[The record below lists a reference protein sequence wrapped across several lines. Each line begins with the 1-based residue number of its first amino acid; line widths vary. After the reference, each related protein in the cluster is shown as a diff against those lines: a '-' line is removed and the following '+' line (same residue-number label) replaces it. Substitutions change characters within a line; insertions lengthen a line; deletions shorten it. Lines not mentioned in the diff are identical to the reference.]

1 MGKARK
7 TRALREQERRR
18 ARMTRMLIAGGTAV
32 LLVVVLVVVQQATS
46 GSSGGR
52 PDLGNLRGVADV
64 KAEFAGL
71 SERAGTIGNANAKV
85 TITEFGDLRC
95 PICKTFDNDVAPQ
108 VISDIVRPGTAKLQ
122 YKPWPI
128 LGPNS
133 VEAAKAAYAA
143 RQQNALWPYASL
155 TYLNQG
161 SENVEWFTPAVA
173 RAIAKGI
180 GLNVARFEKDRTSA
194 AATKAIAQVMNEATG
209 LGLQGTPTIR
219 VAGPKGTIT
228 VDRTYSAIAS
238 GVQQVSGSSG

>member
-1 MGKARK
+1 M
-7 TRALREQERRR
+7 RRL
-18 ARMTRMLIAGGTAV
+18 LIVTGAA
-32 LLVVVLVVVQQATS
+32 VVLVIALIVVQQVTKS
-46 GSSGGR
+46 DSNT
-52 PDLGNLRGVADV
+52 PDPSNLTGLAEVQ
-64 KAEFAGL
+64 AEFDGL
-71 SERAGTIGNANAKV
+71 PERAGTIGPAGAKV

-180 GLNVARFEKDRTSA
+180 GLNVALFEKDRTSA
-194 AATKAIAQVMNEATG
+194 AATKAIAQVTNEATG

-238 GVQQVSGSSG
+238 AVQQVSGSSG